1 MGSMCDYLVDDS
13 LAPQVLHPI
22 AASDLIPY
30 GGLKDIRIQ
39 GRSTGRNLVRVT
51 MSSVPG
57 TAG

>member
-30 GGLKDIRIQ
+30 GGE
-39 GRSTGRNLVRVT
+39 GYPHSGEVNG
-51 MSSVPG
+51 S
-57 TAG
+57 